1 VKLFKTLFSDDKG
14 KWGDRKREKERNFM
28 GKMDVASS
36 MIRRL
41 ENEKVKIY

>member
-1 VKLFKTLFSDDKG
+1 ME
-14 KWGDRKREKERNFM
+14 RERETERERNFM

-36 MIRRL
+36 MIRHV